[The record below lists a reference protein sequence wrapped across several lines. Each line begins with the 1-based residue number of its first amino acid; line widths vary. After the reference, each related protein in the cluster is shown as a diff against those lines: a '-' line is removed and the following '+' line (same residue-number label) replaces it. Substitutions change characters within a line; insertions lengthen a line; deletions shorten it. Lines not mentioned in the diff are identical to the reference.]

1 MIVSFIWALLIGLV
15 INCFLTDV
23 KLIRSFGTFFS
34 IVAAWLFFT
43 IVYPLFVDQ
52 IGNFYILIDND
63 PISYVYWF
71 SDSLFAPAVKDFWFS
86 AKPAFMLDGL
96 SVVFVS
102 LTVLVF
108 PACFLAAWS
117 IGFEVKRLFG
127 ILLFLE
133 IVLTYCFITADL
145 FWFYVFFEAMLI
157 PFFKLIFYWGSRER
171 KIRAA
176 HYFVFYTYI
185 SSLLMYFGVVYLD
198 EYCGD
203 TSNIFLSSMVPLTL
217 SSSESCLLWWLLFP
231 VLATKIPLY
240 PVHGWLPEAHVE
252 APAVGSM
259 ILASVILKVGCFG
272 CLRYLVSLL
281 PQACFE
287 YWNVVAALS
296 VFGVLFASACAIRQV
311 DIKRIIAYS
320 SVAHMSFVTLGMFS
334 YSEAGLLGSL
344 YLMVGHGV
352 VSAALF
358 FCIGVL
364 YDRYGTRLLY
374 YYSGLLTAMPFFGF
388 FIFAFAFANMSFP
401 GTCNFI
407 GEFSILV
414 GLMNNGSAVLV
425 MALIGTFL
433 AAIYSLLG
441 LNKIFFGTLNIVY
454 IRRYT
459 DLTLRE
465 FVVLAYFFIAM
476 LILGVS
482 DTLVTQLVLP
492 WTDFNI

>member
-1 MIVSFIWALLIGLV
+1 
-15 INCFLTDV
+15 
-23 KLIRSFGTFFS
+23 
-34 IVAAWLFFT
+34 
-43 IVYPLFVDQ
+43 
-52 IGNFYILIDND
+52 
-63 PISYVYWF
+63 
-71 SDSLFAPAVKDFWFS
+71 
-86 AKPAFMLDGL
+86 
-96 SVVFVS
+96 
-102 LTVLVF
+102 
-108 PACFLAAWS
+108 
-117 IGFEVKRLFG
+117 
-127 ILLFLE
+127 
-133 IVLTYCFITADL
+133 
-145 FWFYVFFEAMLI
+145 
-157 PFFKLIFYWGSRER
+157 
-171 KIRAA
+171 
-176 HYFVFYTYI
+176 
-185 SSLLMYFGVVYLD
+185 
-198 EYCGD
+198 
-203 TSNIFLSSMVPLTL
+203 
-217 SSSESCLLWWLLFP
+217 
-231 VLATKIPLY
+231 
-240 PVHGWLPEAHVE
+240 
-252 APAVGSM
+252 
-259 ILASVILKVGCFG
+259 
-272 CLRYLVSLL
+272 
-281 PQACFE
+281 
-287 YWNVVAALS
+287 
-296 VFGVLFASACAIRQV
+296 
-311 DIKRIIAYS
+311 
-320 SVAHMSFVTLGMFS
+320 MFS

-492 WTDFNI
+492 